1 MTRKASQTVTNP
13 ISRSGMAQ
21 PASIP
26 PSQIRNG
33 VRQRAGEISA
43 RAAISEN
50 ARHMIQKLGYANAG
64 TKLEAC
70 RRQKLSVHRRICSEG
85 GSRSCLLRNV
95 FLFVKECS
103 CSKLKILMSQ
113 LRSFALKTMF
123 RTPR

>member
-26 PSQIRNG
+26 SSQIRNG
-33 VRQRAGEISA
+33 LRQRAGEISA

-64 TKLEAC
+64 TKLERAAGKNFLSTAAYVAKVAADHAC
-70 RRQKLSVHRRICSEG
+70 CATCF
-85 GSRSCLLRNV
+85 CLLKNV
-95 FLFVKECS
+95 
-103 CSKLKILMSQ
+103 
-113 LRSFALKTMF
+113 
-123 RTPR
+123 